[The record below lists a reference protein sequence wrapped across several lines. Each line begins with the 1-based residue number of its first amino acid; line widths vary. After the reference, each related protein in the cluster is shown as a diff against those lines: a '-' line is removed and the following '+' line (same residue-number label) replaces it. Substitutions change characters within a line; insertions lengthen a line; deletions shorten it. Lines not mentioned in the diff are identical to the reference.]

1 MRQFGLLGKKLGH
14 SFSKKYFTEKFNK
27 LNLRDCK
34 YELYELERVQEFTTL
49 VKENNFSGLNVT
61 IPYKEHILPYLDK
74 FDPVVEQIGACNTIA
89 FQNDKLIGYNTDVI
103 GFEKSLIPYLAPIH
117 SSALILGNGGAS
129 KAVQYVLKK
138 RSIPFF
144 IASRTPQD
152 QAEVSYSE
160 LDSKTLARFKLI
172 INTTPLGM
180 HPNTKEMP
188 KVDCSLLTEDHLVYD
203 LIYQPAETLFL
214 SEAKKRGATILNGL
228 SMLRL
233 QAEASW
239 KIWNE

>member
-1 MRQFGLLGKKLGH
+1 MRQFGLLGKTLTH
-14 SFSKKYFTEKFNK
+14 SFSKQYFTEKFK
-27 LNLRDCK
+27 KQNLSNCR
-34 YELYELERVQEFTTL
+34 YELYELDSIQQFSALLNDVE
-49 VKENNFSGLNVT
+49 FSGLNVT
-61 IPYKEHILPYLDK
+61 IPYKEKVLPYLDEL
-74 FDPVVEQIGACNTIA
+74 DPVVDNIKACNTIA
-89 FQNDKLIGYNTDVI
+89 FKNNKLIGFNTDVF
-103 GFEKSLIPYLAPIH
+103 GFEKSLIPFLAPTQ

-144 IASRTPQD
+144 IASRRPNKAQ
-152 QAEVSYSE
+152 EVDYSE
-160 LDSKTLARFKLI
+160 LDAKTIARFKLI

-180 HPNTKEMP
+180 FPNTEEMP
-188 KVDCSLLTEDHLVYD
+188 KVDFSLLTKDHLVYD

-214 SEAKKRGATILNGL
+214 KEAKKKGASILNGL